1 MSKFFYVK
9 LAFSNIKK
17 NARIYV
23 PYMLTCMGTIMMY
36 YIIRG
41 LALNQS
47 MRDIRGGNEVQ
58 MIMGFGSWIIGIFA
72 VIFLFYTNSFL
83 IKRRKK
89 EFGLYNILGMEK
101 RHLGRVVFWESVD
114 TFLISMAAGVGFG
127 VLFSELVYLCVE
139 RALEFEMSLKFEI
152 VPRAIAEAAILFGI
166 IFVINLLN
174 TLRQIHLANP
184 VELLKGGNVGEKEPK
199 TRWILTSVGFLFL
212 GVGYYMAATVENP
225 IDAMLFFFLA
235 VILVVI
241 ATYCLFTAGSIAILK
256 FMRKRK
262 NFYYKR
268 NHFISVSGMMYRMKQ
283 NAAGLASI
291 CVLSTGVLILISTTV
306 CMYLGTEDA
315 IRVRYPRN
323 IYFDMHVDRKSV
335 V

>member
-139 RALEFEMSLKFEI
+139 RALEFEMPLKFEI
-152 VPRAIAEAAILFGI
+152 VPRAIVEAAILFGI

-184 VELLKGGNVGEKEPK
+184 VELLKGG
-199 TRWILTSVGFLFL
+199 
-212 GVGYYMAATVENP
+212 
-225 IDAMLFFFLA
+225 
-235 VILVVI
+235 
-241 ATYCLFTAGSIAILK
+241 
-256 FMRKRK
+256 
-262 NFYYKR
+262 
-268 NHFISVSGMMYRMKQ
+268 
-283 NAAGLASI
+283 
-291 CVLSTGVLILISTTV
+291 LSLIHI
-306 CMYLGTEDA
+306 
-315 IRVRYPRN
+315 
-323 IYFDMHVDRKSV
+323 
-335 V
+335 

>member
-1 MSKFFYVK
+1 
-9 LAFSNIKK
+9 
-17 NARIYV
+17 
-23 PYMLTCMGTIMMY
+23 
-36 YIIRG
+36 
-41 LALNQS
+41 
-47 MRDIRGGNEVQ
+47 
-58 MIMGFGSWIIGIFA
+58 
-72 VIFLFYTNSFL
+72 
-83 IKRRKK
+83 
-89 EFGLYNILGMEK
+89 
-101 RHLGRVVFWESVD
+101 
-114 TFLISMAAGVGFG
+114 
-127 VLFSELVYLCVE
+127 
-139 RALEFEMSLKFEI
+139 MSLKFEI

-283 NAAGLASI
+283 NAAGLAVSAY
-291 CVLSTGVLILISTTV
+291 CLRSVDFDFYDGLHVSGNRGCHTGALSQEYI
-306 CMYLGTEDA
+306 
-315 IRVRYPRN
+315 
-323 IYFDMHVDRKSV
+323 F
-335 V
+335 

>member
-139 RALEFEMSLKFEI
+139 RALEFEMS
-152 VPRAIAEAAILFGI
+152 
-166 IFVINLLN
+166 
-174 TLRQIHLANP
+174 
-184 VELLKGGNVGEKEPK
+184 
-199 TRWILTSVGFLFL
+199 
-212 GVGYYMAATVENP
+212 
-225 IDAMLFFFLA
+225 
-235 VILVVI
+235 
-241 ATYCLFTAGSIAILK
+241 
-256 FMRKRK
+256 
-262 NFYYKR
+262 
-268 NHFISVSGMMYRMKQ
+268 
-283 NAAGLASI
+283 
-291 CVLSTGVLILISTTV
+291 
-306 CMYLGTEDA
+306 
-315 IRVRYPRN
+315 
-323 IYFDMHVDRKSV
+323 DRKSV